1 MEKGSIIKVPYQGEL
16 TPAIYEGTL
25 PNIWGGF
32 LHLVRLKKDGKLIT
46 LEEIKNDTPAH

>member
-1 MEKGSIIKVPYQGEL
+1 MEKGSIIKVPYQGKP

-25 PNIWGGF
+25 PNIWGV
-32 LHLVRLKKDGKLIT
+32 LHLVRLKKNGKLIT